1 MANKFTGSFSAQI
14 PKYTEALR
22 TIFPALM
29 FATFVST
36 SSPALSDEPIA
47 VTAQQYLAQLGYE
60 ISEIDGRFGGKSKT
74 ALKEF
79 LNDHN
84 EKYDG
89 KLDSTEIEKLKEA
102 AGNGDFST
110 KMVTLDSADGNV
122 KVSRFTYEEIEND
135 IYNPDRGFY
144 RDFGNSNFEHPMP
157 TGSCCGSYTPFVNLN
172 PSVATS
178 PIMKNGSGYWLEN
191 AQPLRMEWLSLS
203 NFYNDPLS
211 EEYLTRLEDFL
222 GDARKHGYKLILR
235 WAYTF
240 PNEVDDPNY
249 LLAYDALGFQNPNR
263 DFKKDPMKAPDEA
276 IILQH
281 VHQLSTVVNRNKDV
295 ISIIQFGMLGAW
307 GEWHS
312 DRFGDYRN
320 WHSFRSTFVKE
331 WLDNT
336 SDDVFFALRY
346 PPDYGKAEISNLHG
360 FDRIGLHDD
369 CPSGGDFGM
378 MRGGYSAVAQTAP
391 LQTGEM
397 CNADPVSD
405 YSCKTMMDFFE
416 KYHYTA
422 LRFGY
427 PEAIFDGWYEQGC
440 MNDIR
445 KRLGYRLVLL
455 SSAFDGHKL
464 KLQMVN
470 KGFAA
475 DFRHREFFLK
485 IGETTMSANFLS
497 SDLKPG
503 VVQTFEIDLQSVTGI
518 SASDAVELFTKDG
531 VMLANTTG
539 NVVRLK

>member
-89 KLDSTEIEKLKEA
+89 KLDSSEIEKLKEA

-110 KMVTLDSADGNV
+110 KMVAQDTADGSI
-122 KVSRFTYEEIEND
+122 KVSRFAYEEIEND

-144 RDFGNSNFEHPMP
+144 RDFGNSNFEHPLP
-157 TGSCCGSYTPFVNLN
+157 TGSCCGSYTPFVKLN

-178 PIMKNGSGYWLEN
+178 

-203 NFYNDPLS
+203 NFYTEPLS
-211 EEYLTRLEDFL
+211 VEYLNSLELFFF
-222 GDARKHGYKLILR
+222 DARKNGYKLILR

-240 PNEVDDPNY
+240 PNEVDDPNH
-249 LLAYDALGFQNPNR
+249 LLAYDALGFPNPNR
-263 DFKKDPMKAPDEA
+263 DFEKDPMITPDED
-276 IILQH
+276 IMLTH
-281 VHQLSTVVNRNKDV
+281 VEQLSEVVNRNSDV
-295 ISIIQFGMLGAW
+295 VSLVQFGMLGAW

-312 DRFGDYRN
+312 DRFGSKSR
-320 WHSFRSTFVKE
+320 WHDFRANLVDE
-331 WLDNT
+331 WLKNT
-336 SDDVFFALRY
+336 NDDVYFALRY
-346 PPDYGKAEISNLHG
+346 PSDYSKDKIRNLDG
-360 FDRIGLHDD
+360 FDRVGLHND
-369 CPSGGDFGM
+369 CPA
-378 MRGGYSAVAQTAP
+378 MRGDDALGRFAGVAQTAP

-397 CNADPVSD
+397 CNGDAAAD

-503 VVQTFEIDLQSVTGI
+503 VVQTFDIDLQIATGI